1 MGKTE
6 TDLADIVRW
15 IGGRLDSGDPSA
27 RTGEVFDP
35 ARGDL
40 IARVRLAGE
49 REVDAAVGAARRAA
63 ESWSQVPL
71 GRRAR
76 VMFRFRELVEQRQQV
91 LAQAI
96 TREQGKLLSDAMGE
110 VARGLEVVEFA
121 AGIAHLIK
129 GEHSDQVASGVD
141 QFSLHQPLGVVAG
154 ITPFNFPAM
163 VPMWMFP
170 LAIACGN
177 AFVLKPS
184 ERDPSASLLLAQ
196 WLRDA
201 GLPDGV
207 FGVVQGDKEAVDALL
222 RHPDVSAVSFVGST
236 RVAEHV
242 RSEGCRHG
250 KRVQALGGAKNHL
263 VVLPDADLDQVVDA
277 VIGSAYGAAGE
288 RCMAVSVVV
297 AVGSVGDGLVER
309 LAARARALR

>member
-6 TDLADIVRW
+6 PDLADIVHW

-27 RTGEVFDP
+27 RTGDVFDP
-35 ARGDL
+35 ARGERV
-40 IARVRLAGE
+40 ARVRLAGE

-63 ESWSQVPL
+63 QSWSQLPP

-76 VMFRFRELVEQRQQV
+76 VMFRFRELVEQRQQD

-121 AGIAHLIK
+121 TGIPHLLK
-129 GEHSDQVASGVD
+129 GEHSDQVATGVD
-141 QFSLHQPLGVVAG
+141 QFSLRQPLGVVAG

-196 WLRDA
+196 WLAEA
-201 GLPDGV
+201 GLPEGV
-207 FGVVQGDKEAVDALL
+207 FNVIQGDKPAVDALL
-222 RHPDVSAVSFVGST
+222 RHPDVAAVSFVGST
-236 RVAEHV
+236 RVAETI
-242 RSEGCRHG
+242 RSEGVRHG
-250 KRVQALGGAKNHL
+250 
-263 VVLPDADLDQVVDA
+263 
-277 VIGSAYGAAGE
+277 
-288 RCMAVSVVV
+288 
-297 AVGSVGDGLVER
+297 
-309 LAARARALR
+309 